1 MKTLGIIPARYAS
14 TRLPGK
20 PLAMIHGYPMIY
32 HVYQQVQK
40 AGLDKVVLAIDNE
53 DVAAACEKHNLEY
66 VMTREDHC
74 SGTNR
79 VIEVAEKLPEFDNI
93 INIQGDEPIIS
104 PLVIESIKAKL
115 TAISTGVVSAF
126 RPFDGMEA
134 PEEPNVVKVV
144 IGASGKALYFSR
156 SLIPFPQKQTG
167 LIPNQHIGIYGYK
180 RSSLLEI
187 AKLPSCVLEAT
198 ESLEQLRWLS
208 HDIDIHMV
216 ETDLPAIGVDTEED
230 LEKVRQILGS
240 KEYSAPDKTVE

>member
-40 AGLDKVVLAIDNE
+40 AGLDKVVLAIDNS
-53 DVAAACEKHNLEY
+53 DVAAACEKYHLEY
-66 VMTREDHC
+66 IMTREDHI

-79 VIEVAEKLPEFDNI
+79 VIEVAEQFPEFDNI

-104 PLVIESIKAKL
+104 PLVIESIKEKL
-115 TAISTGVVSAF
+115 ESIAAGVVSAY
-126 RPFDGMEA
+126 RPFDGLES
-134 PEEPNVVKVV
+134 PEEPSVVKVV

-156 SLIPFPQKQTG
+156 SLIPFPQKETN

-180 RSSLLEI
+180 RTSLLEI
-187 AKLPSCVLEAT
+187 AELPLCPLEAT

-208 HDIDIHMV
+208 HDIDIYMV
-216 ETDLPAIGVDTEED
+216 ETELPAIGVDTQED
-230 LEKVRQILGS
+230 LEKVRKIL
-240 KEYSAPDKTVE
+240 V

>member
-40 AGLDKVVLAIDNE
+40 AGLDKVILAIDNTK
-53 DVAAACEKHNLEY
+53 VAAVCEELKLEY
-66 VMTREDHC
+66 IMTREDHI

-79 VIEVAEKLPEFDNI
+79 VIEVAEQLAEYNNI
-93 INIQGDEPIIS
+93 INIQGDEPIIN
-104 PLVIESIKAKL
+104 PLVIQSIKTKL
-115 TAISTGVVSAF
+115 ENITRGVVSAY
-126 RPFDGMEA
+126 RPFDGIES

-144 IGASGKALYFSR
+144 IGATGKALYFSR
-156 SLIPFPQKQTG
+156 SLIPFPQKQTD
-167 LIPNQHIGIYGYK
+167 LVPNQHIGIYGYK
-180 RSSLLEI
+180 RKSLLEI
-187 AKLPSCVLEAT
+187 AELPLCPLEAT

-208 HDIDIHMV
+208 HDIDIHMI

-230 LEKVRQILGS
+230 LEKVRKIL
-240 KEYSAPDKTVE
+240 A